1 MDQATRA
8 EQVKERRPV
17 SPGIPWSTQGM
28 ERAAKEPPTPG
39 QLRTLL
45 ALGATET
52 PETKIQAML
61 LIRKLKFDLERRRA
75 AGQEARPH
83 SSSSASSSS

>member
-1 MDQATRA
+1 MEQTVKA
-8 EQVKERRPV
+8 EHAKDRRPV
-17 SPGIPWSTQGM
+17 SPGIPWSSQGM
-28 ERAAKEPPTPG
+28 ERAAHEPPTPG

-61 LIRKLKFDLERRRA
+61 LIRQLKFDAERQRA
-75 AGQEARPH
+75 LGR
-83 SSSSASSSS
+83 